1 MRKIISLYVVFFVFI
16 IGQEVTTKNT
26 ESKDA
31 EKSLKKLL
39 TAAPKIKKIEDVVKG
54 KVHFPGLISLY
65 QDSVSGKLFIS
76 LKKNQIGKEFIYFVH
91 AEEGQLNTGVFR
103 GNYRGARI
111 IKINRYFNRVEFEIQ
126 NSSFYFDPANPLSKA
141 SNANISTAV
150 LASEYIAAES
160 DSLIMVSV
168 DNVFLTEA
176 LHQISR
182 SVNPL
187 SKNKNPFKLGRLV
200 KNRTKY
206 SKLKNY
212 PKNTDI
218 SVQYVYSNPSP
229 TNWGSDAGLT
239 DARSVNVTLQHSFI
253 EMPKNNYTPRYE
265 DPRVGYFVTEITDMT
280 TADDVTPYKDLIHRW
295 HLEKKYPEQFVSVPV
310 EPIVW
315 WIENT
320 TPLEFRDAIKD
331 GVLAW
336 NRAFEKAG
344 FNKALEVKT
353 QPDDADWDAGDIRYN
368 VLRWTSSPNPPF
380 GGYGPSF
387 VNPRTGQI
395 IGADIML
402 EYVHFTNRVKYER
415 LYEPIT
421 TSYDTQKDNQ
431 IKCSSGNAKH
441 QGNLFAS
448 NVLKSTGRFSS
459 LDEHRLIYESMVNL
473 VLHEIGHTLGLSH
486 NFYSSNY
493 HTLNNIYDRNKT
505 EPVGLTSSVMDYEM
519 VNIGKHNNW
528 TGQYYSTTPGPY
540 DIWAI
545 QYGYESSLKN
555 PVDELARV
563 SKLLSQSTKEELR
576 YGNDADDMRS
586 PGKGVDPRIMIFDM
600 STDPVGY
607 AEERMDLIRSLFS
620 ELRKRYEVP
629 GESYHAFA
637 DAFYILNREYRSCL
651 TVISR
656 YVGGLYMDRSM
667 VGQENSELPF
677 MAIPK
682 ETQKWAMALLDK
694 YAFSPNAF
702 SVPNDVYNHLQ
713 WQRRGWSGTKDHKI
727 HDQVLDQQKNILD
740 HLLHTNV
747 LKRISD
753 SELYGNNYL
762 LVNVFGDLTDA
773 CFAADAG
780 TSVNSIR
787 RNLQI
792 EYTDRLI
799 KMVLQKGVKHD
810 NLTISSAYSN
820 LQKILKHINKKYG
833 VDNATKAHRE
843 FLHYKITE
851 ALDS

>member
-421 TSYDTQKDNQ
+421 TAYDTQKDNQ
-431 IKCSSGNAKH
+431 FKCSSGNAKH

-833 VDNATKAHRE
+833 VDSATKAHRE